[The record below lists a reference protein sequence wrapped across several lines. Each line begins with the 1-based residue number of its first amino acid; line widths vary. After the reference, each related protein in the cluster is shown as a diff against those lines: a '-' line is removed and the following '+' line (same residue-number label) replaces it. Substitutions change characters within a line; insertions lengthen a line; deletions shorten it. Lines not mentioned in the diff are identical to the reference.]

1 MRGSWPVCE
10 GASGGRDVT
19 IVSGSDGSRRT
30 VGARRQVIR
39 GPPVQQVPSS
49 RPLSAVVLRDVG
61 GTYVRLA
68 SNRMMK
74 T

>member
-1 MRGSWPVCE
+1 M
-10 GASGGRDVT
+10 
-19 IVSGSDGSRRT
+19 
-30 VGARRQVIR
+30 IR
-39 GPPVQQVPSS
+39 GPPVQLVLPS

-74 T
+74 TRLCRGKTSVTLATSVTDRTWTLWSVT